1 MSAETSPDS
10 GNIKT
15 AELIRTQLPNIPFE
29 ISVTKTYAD
38 LKVEPENFLLLV
50 DGLNE
55 NGALSFDFLRN
66 IVAIDMGK
74 AGLWAKYHF
83 YSFVHGH
90 GIQVTVPAK
99 SVDLTIPSITKTY
112 PTANW
117 HEREAA
123 EMVGLKFQGH
133 PDLRN
138 LLLEE
143 DLDIHPLRKEHPLQ
157 KPEILQGIEDGPP
170 GVEQ

>member
-1 MSAETSPDS
+1 M
-10 GNIKT
+10 
-15 AELIRTQLPNIPFE
+15 
-29 ISVTKTYAD
+29 
-38 LKVEPENFLLLV
+38 
-50 DGLNE
+50 
-55 NGALSFDFLRN
+55 
-66 IVAIDMGK
+66 
-74 AGLWAKYHF
+74 
-83 YSFVHGH
+83 HGH
-90 GIQVTVPAK
+90 GIQITVPAN
-99 SVDLTIPSITKTY
+99 SNDLTIPSITNIY

-133 PDLRN
+133 PDPRN

-157 KPEILQGIEDGPP
+157 KPEILQGIEEGPP

>member
-1 MSAETSPDS
+1 MSTETSQDS
-10 GNIKT
+10 ENIKT

-29 ISVTKTYAD
+29 ISATKTYAD
-38 LKVEPENFLLLV
+38 LKVEPENFLSLV

-55 NGALSFDFLRN
+55 NDALSFDLLRN
-66 IVAIDMGK
+66 IVAIDMGE

-99 SVDLTIPSITKTY
+99 STDLTIPSITKTY

-133 PDLRN
+133 PDPRN

>member
-1 MSAETSPDS
+1 MSTETSPNS

-29 ISVTKTYAD
+29 ISETKTYAD
-38 LKVEPENFLLLV
+38 LKIEPENFLSLV
-50 DGLNE
+50 DGLNK
-55 NGALSFDFLRN
+55 NDALSFDLLRN
-66 IVAIDMGK
+66 IVALDMG
-74 AGLWAKYHF
+74 AEGLWAKYHF
-83 YSFVHGH
+83 YSFIHGH

-99 SVDLTIPSITKTY
+99 SVDLTIPSITEIY

-133 PDLRN
+133 PDPRN

>member
-1 MSAETSPDS
+1 MTTDTSPAS
-10 GNIKT
+10 ENIQT
-15 AELIRTQLPNIPFE
+15 AELIRTQLPDIPFE
-29 ISVTKTYAD
+29 ISGTKTYAD

-50 DGLNE
+50 DGLHKND
-55 NGALSFDFLRN
+55 ALSFDLLRN
-66 IVAIDMGK
+66 IVALDMGEE
-74 AGLWAKYHF
+74 GLWAKYHF
-83 YSFVHGH
+83 YSFMHGH
-90 GIQVTVPAK
+90 GIQVTVPAN
-99 SVDLTIPSITKTY
+99 SNDLTIPSITNIY

-133 PDLRN
+133 PDPRN

-157 KPEILQGIEDGPP
+157 KPEILQGIEEGPP

>member
-1 MSAETSPDS
+1 MTAETNPASE
-10 GNIKT
+10 NIKT
-15 AELIRTQLPNIPFE
+15 AELIRTQLPDIPFE
-29 ISVTKTYAD
+29 ISMTKTYAD
-38 LKVEPENFLLLV
+38 LKVEPKNFLSLV
-50 DGLNE
+50 NGLNE
-55 NGALSFDFLRN
+55 NDALSFDLLRN
-66 IVAIDMGK
+66 VVALDMGDE
-74 AGLWAKYHF
+74 GLWAKYHF

-90 GIQVTVPAK
+90 GIQVTVPAEA
-99 SVDLTIPSITKTY
+99 VELTIPSITKIY

-133 PDLRN
+133 PDPRN

-157 KPEILQGIEDGPP
+157 KPEILQGIEKGPP